1 MASESAIHKILQ
13 SIDLEDLV
21 REVKDY
27 ALLNGKVVALS
38 FTLDAPFILVA
49 ESIFQ
54 VSLSKLLTVYN
65 VNL

>member
-1 MASESAIHKILQ
+1 MPSESGPEPLVHKILQ

-38 FTLDAPFILVA
+38 FTLHEPA
-49 ESIFQ
+49 
-54 VSLSKLLTVYN
+54 
-65 VNL
+65 